1 MMVAPAARIAQRSS
15 RVAAARVACA
25 MRVPH
30 SAYHRRRRRRGRP
43 RAHGGVVVE
52 DVVAN
57 VASSVVGSRG
67 VASSRAPMGVVYAP
81 HRAMARGAAVARASS
96 ARQGD
101 GDGGARGSGGAIDD
115 VSPLTGGVDD
125 DDVARRLCA
134 ADANARARATANDA
148 DARAGERPRE
158 FGGNGRARG
167 VRGDWGASRTAL
179 TEPADDGS
187 RETKHRRRRARLA
200 RIVVEQWRWFVF
212 HRGRGAVL
220 EMRARRCREKVLSS
234 RALGA
239 MRDAARAARHA
250 RLRAV
255 MYHRLRLAQRVVD
268 VWRQEIG
275 GDARRALEARV
286 RRLAGHWRESA
297 ERRRRAALAARALL
311 RDIADLHASMTRT
324 RTAFMRWRDVHVPY
338 ARDKSAR
345 EARVARYARKTALK
359 RAFDAWR
366 DASLRLQNERTNMF
380 IAKSFDDIKVLSRA
394 MRAWRLSALS
404 ARAYEEREEVLNKVV
419 AFRAYRISSAMSTM
433 FAAWLD
439 VTRAKKKMQG
449 TPAKVR
455 AGRTNH
461 ALYAWLFDRTK
472 ASADEEEVI
481 DYLDEMSAPSV
492 AHDAVVFELEDA
504 LAEYEALRE
513 EAKKTMDEART
524 LDGSTSSADIARRRV
539 LEHTAE
545 HLRRRREALL
555 PRVQKAAQASRLAS
569 FDNAQDDNDD
579 ADADDDDDSFL
590 RRKYF

>member
-1 MMVAPAARIAQRSS
+1 MMVAPAARIAQRSA

-25 MRVPH
+25 VRVPH

-81 HRAMARGAAVARASS
+81 HRAIARDAAVARASS

-101 GDGGARGSGGAIDD
+101 GDGGARGGGGAIDD

-134 ADANARARATANDA
+134 ADANDA

-158 FGGNGRARG
+158 FGGDGRARG

-324 RTAFMRWRDVHVPY
+324 RTAFMRWRDVYVPY
-338 ARDKSAR
+338 AREKSAR